1 MVNIWV
7 NEIFAQIC
15 IKIIKNLNGVNLYF
29 SWFLNY
35 IFHAFFKLIFVIF
48 LNNAGI

>member
-7 NEIFAQIC
+7 NEIFAQIY

-29 SWFLNY
+29 SWFLND
-35 IFHAFFKLIFVIF
+35 IFNRFFKLVFIIF
-48 LNNAGI
+48 